1 MAVSSFSNSG
11 IKSGS
16 KRNKIWDQSAVENS
30 FFSIETVTLG
40 SAQSTVTFSNIPQT
54 FTHLQIRASYQ
65 TSRGTYPLDKIFIRF
80 NSDSGSNYSCH
91 NLKGDGG
98 SASSGVENSTQIV
111 DADTSSTTAA
121 PGGLTF
127 GALIMDIFDYANTN
141 KYKTIRMLKGF
152 DTNGTVA
159 GFGGRVGL
167 ISGNWRSTSAIT
179 SITFTVDNAANYSA
193 NSSFALYGIK
203 G

>member
-1 MAVSSFSNSG
+1 MPIFGITASSNMTNKLSDFYQIATTTVGSG
-11 IKSGS
+11 GTS
-16 KRNKIWDQSAVENS
+16 
-30 FFSIETVTLG
+30 SI
-40 SAQSTVTFSNIPQT
+40 TFSSIPADY
-54 FTHLQIRASYQ
+54 THLQIRASYQ
-65 TSRGTYPLDKIFIRF
+65 TERGTYPLDKIFIRF

-91 NLKGDGG
+91 NLKGDGS
-98 SASSGVENSTQIV
+98 SASSGAENSTQIV
-111 DADTSSTTAA
+111 DADSSSTTAA
-121 PGGLTF
+121 SGGLVF
-127 GALIMDIFDYANTN
+127 GPLIMDILDYANTN

-179 SITFTVDNAANYSA
+179 SVTFTVDNAADFSQYSR
-193 NSSFALYGIK
+193 FDLYGIK

>member
-1 MAVSSFSNSG
+1 VAVSSFSNSG

-54 FTHLQIRASYQ
+54 YTHLQIRASYQ

-80 NSDSGSNYSCH
+80 NSDTASNYSSH
-91 NLKGDGG
+91 NFKGDGG
-98 SASSGVENSTQIV
+98 GAYSGAENTDKIT
-111 DADTSSTTAA
+111 DGDMSSTTAA
-121 PGGLTF
+121 SGGLVF
-127 GALIMDIFDYANTN
+127 GALVMDILDYANTN
-141 KYKTIRMLKGF
+141 KYKTTRGIVGF

-159 GFGGRVGL
+159 GYGGRVGL

-193 NSSFALYGIK
+193 NSKFALYGIK